1 MLREKRNDLFHL
13 LNLLE
18 AIGKIKKY
26 IEGIDSADD
35 FVNDK
40 DQLIY
45 NATLTL
51 LANIGESISKVSDE
65 TQEEL
70 SGIDI
75 SAIRGMRNRIVH
87 DYTGLDSFIVFD
99 IAKNKLEQLC
109 NSVELTVRKNLEQGK
124 FDKSEFNVSVADH
137 FYRHVRFKKINT
149 ANNRCNRPRCH
160 LVVVRSCR

>member
-45 NATLTL
+45 NATHYCPKQIFH
-51 LANIGESISKVSDE
+51 LA
-65 TQEEL
+65 
-70 SGIDI
+70 
-75 SAIRGMRNRIVH
+75 A
-87 DYTGLDSFIVFD
+87 
-99 IAKNKLEQLC
+99 
-109 NSVELTVRKNLEQGK
+109 
-124 FDKSEFNVSVADH
+124 
-137 FYRHVRFKKINT
+137 
-149 ANNRCNRPRCH
+149 
-160 LVVVRSCR
+160 